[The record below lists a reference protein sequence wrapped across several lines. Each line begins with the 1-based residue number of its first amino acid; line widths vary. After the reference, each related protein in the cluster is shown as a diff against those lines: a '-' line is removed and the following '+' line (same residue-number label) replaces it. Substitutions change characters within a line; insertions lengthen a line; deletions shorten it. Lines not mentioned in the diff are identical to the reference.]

1 MLLVLFNIV
10 FGLNIFFVIIKK
22 KSYILTMVSTLLAVY
37 IYFYNHGSND
47 YERYTWIYHGELVS
61 EIEKGFVILTNLGN
75 RFNLS
80 FQQFQGIIA
89 TLCLLVVLYVYHN
102 FSNNFHYF
110 FSYYFIYQYFADL
123 NLLRNFL
130 MRTFLIVAIY
140 FLIKQKKIAYVLL
153 ILIASLFH
161 RTALIYLPLV
171 FIDIKK
177 EISTK
182 TIKIFAGV
190 IITLCVFAFL
200 LGNNW
205 SWVMRIAARFLGD
218 EPQKLAYYF
227 TTKTHYGFLIY
238 FALFGICLFAIF
250 RTKNNQIPE
259 YFSEKEELYR
269 WVLYINCYC
278 IISFPLIMLNNNFY
292 RIYNNIFF
300 LNLFYFASFLDGYNT
315 TTLQYYSKLGQAFCA
330 FYLYRLPFV
339 QAFDQKFLILK

>member
-1 MLLVLFNIV
+1 
-10 FGLNIFFVIIKK
+10 
-22 KSYILTMVSTLLAVY
+22 
-37 IYFYNHGSND
+37 
-47 YERYTWIYHGELVS
+47 
-61 EIEKGFVILTNLGN
+61 
-75 RFNLS
+75 
-80 FQQFQGIIA
+80 
-89 TLCLLVVLYVYHN
+89 
-102 FSNNFHYF
+102 
-110 FSYYFIYQYFADL
+110 
-123 NLLRNFL
+123 
-130 MRTFLIVAIY
+130 
-140 FLIKQKKIAYVLL
+140 
-153 ILIASLFH
+153 
-161 RTALIYLPLV
+161 
-171 FIDIKK
+171 
-177 EISTK
+177 
-182 TIKIFAGV
+182 
-190 IITLCVFAFL
+190 
-200 LGNNW
+200 
-205 SWVMRIAARFLGD
+205 MRIAARFLGD